1 MTVHVVVLAGGAG
14 TRLWPLSRAHRPKFL
29 LDPGTGQPPLANAL
43 ARAVQ
48 LADPEHVRIVTGRAH
63 AADVRAVAAPF
74 GVTRVL
80 VEPLARDTA
89 AAVAFGVASVDD
101 PGAIVV
107 SMPADQLVASGAQT
121 WRDVLGEA
129 VRAAAG
135 GALVCVGV
143 VPDRPATAYGYA
155 HAPAGTGDGARPVAA
170 FHEKPDAATAA
181 SYLAAGGFYWNT
193 AIMAFRAA
201 TFAGLVRDHAPSLVP
216 VLSGATTWDDLPRVA
231 VEPAV
236 VEPAAAD
243 GRVLLVPARLRWN
256 DIGSWTDFP
265 GASGGVVAVDAD
277 GCRVLS
283 GDRRYALLGVRDLLV
298 VDAGD
303 VVLVADRARD
313 QDLRRLVG
321 EVAARWPDLL

>member
-14 TRLWPLSRAHRPKFL
+14 TRLWPLSREHRPKFL
-29 LDPGTGQPPLANAL
+29 LDPGTGQPPLANVL

-48 LADPEHVRIVTGRAH
+48 LADPENVRIVTGRAH
-63 AADVRAVAAPF
+63 AADVRALAAPF

-101 PGAIVV
+101 PGAVVV
-107 SMPADQLVASGAQT
+107 SMPADQLIASGAQT

-129 VRAAAG
+129 VRAAAD

-155 HAPAGTGDGARPVAA
+155 HAPGGGAGARPVAA
-170 FHEKPDAATAA
+170 FHEKPDLATAA

-201 TFAGLVRDHAPSLVP
+201 TFGGLVRDHARYLLP
-216 VLSGATTWDDLPRVA
+216 VLKGARTWDDLPRVA
-231 VEPAV
+231 AEPAL

-243 GRVLLVPARLRWN
+243 GRVLLVPARFRWN

-265 GASGGVVAVDAD
+265 GASGAVVAVDAA

-303 VVLVADRARD
+303 VVLIADRARD
-313 QDLRRLVG
+313 QDLRRLVD